1 MRVGS
6 FNKWRPRILNKAGWI
21 LLQLALLACLLGWAV
36 IAPAGQDLVSIE
48 GPSGVQVG
56 RLVTVE
62 DRAAAGPTFLLVHGS
77 WAHFEMEL
85 ITYLQD
91 LLKAAG
97 FDSLA
102 INLHLGVDD
111 RRGALSCD
119 APVTARFDAAPKEIE
134 SWVRWLSERTQRI
147 VLFGHSRGG
156 LQVASLAPDT
166 LRALGVEAVVMAA
179 PMMVAWDARRA
190 HYQRAFG
197 EPLAAVLAR
206 ADAAGDGFLR
216 AGLVNCAA
224 AEVRGT
230 SFQSY
235 YGAGVSLDVLDYLA
249 ALPKPGLIVYGS
261 EDPGFARFI
270 EIQDPLQTL
279 QHIDLQTLEGADHFF
294 RDLYADDLVERVL
307 QWLP

>member
-6 FNKWRPRILNKAGWI
+6 FNKWRPRILNKAGWV

-134 SWVRWLSERTQRI
+134 SW
-147 VLFGHSRGG
+147 
-156 LQVASLAPDT
+156 
-166 LRALGVEAVVMAA
+166 
-179 PMMVAWDARRA
+179 DARRA

-270 EIQDPLQTL
+270 EIQGPLQTL
-279 QHIDLQTLEGADHFF
+279 QHLDLQTLEGADHFF